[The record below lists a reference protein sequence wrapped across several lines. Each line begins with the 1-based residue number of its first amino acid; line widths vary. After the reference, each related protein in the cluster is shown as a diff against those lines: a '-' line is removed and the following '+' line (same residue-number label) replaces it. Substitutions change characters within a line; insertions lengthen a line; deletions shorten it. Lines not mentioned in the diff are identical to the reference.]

1 MSESNASRSNRPKK
15 TNNAFT
21 LLETLLAVVIATG
34 LLSTAMYFYQQSG
47 KFRNDLI
54 LENESIA
61 SARLILNKMSSELR
75 STLTHPRL
83 MVGLKGGS
91 NWVEFLKTET
101 PSKGSWMSSTETQSP
116 SYPETGYRLIRY
128 QLAMKRPGIPMDRIA
143 MLKRNYEEKL
153 AFAMEEDRE
162 RASLFIKPKLGYI

>member
-54 LENESIA
+54 LENERIA

-75 STLTHPRL
+75 ST
-83 MVGLKGGS
+83 
-91 NWVEFLKTET
+91 
-101 PSKGSWMSSTETQSP
+101 
-116 SYPETGYRLIRY
+116 
-128 QLAMKRPGIPMDRIA
+128 
-143 MLKRNYEEKL
+143 
-153 AFAMEEDRE
+153 
-162 RASLFIKPKLGYI
+162 